1 MLGATGTTSL
11 KHWSMIFFRKP
22 VPTFRDH
29 ALAGRQGVGDASE
42 FEGRGLLRNFWQGAR
57 GFWGEHGTWLSW
69 GLSGALLLIILLN
82 LAAAYGMNVWH
93 RVIFDALQSKE
104 ADTVVSLSTLYVPLL
119 AGSVLLSVVQICA
132 RMTL

>member
-1 MLGATGTTSL
+1 GATG
-11 KHWSMIFFRKP
+11 
-22 VPTFRDH
+22 V
-29 ALAGRQGVGDASE
+29 
-42 FEGRGLLRNFWQGAR
+42 
-57 GFWGEHGTWLSW
+57 WGEHGTWLSW

-132 RMTL
+132 RMTLQRRWRAWLNDRLIPRWLGRGRPPHPHPAGGGGGPGQDPD